1 MYGLSNFGKLE
12 KSDLYGKYDYTL
24 LSAGDV
30 VSSMATELRAGQLYL
45 RLEDGKIDSP
55 QPSMEWNIP
64 WVFAEKA
71 PERECVLWH
80 RIMYGKFGMLPIWC
94 RKNCWKIVVR
104 PRTLEEL
111 FMLKELQEHTKVPS
125 KCGVETRGT
134 VFGNYGGYFY
144 TNSKEEGLDRLDRV
158 RAEVGNHISP
168 GIPVYLKLACTEFEH
183 TFGPSTQYKE
193 PTIQEHKNEDTIRG
207 CFISLTFDSM
217 QPKHLKDY
225 ICQKWIHF
233 AWDRGDPTA
242 RMFNKNESLFPDIVK
257 YEKEDDLT
265 IKQALPNTPIAQTQ
279 EKPNC
284 LCDIKGPAASTI

>member
-1 MYGLSNFGKLE
+1 MYGLSNISAIE
-12 KSDLYGKYDYTL
+12 KSDLHGRYDYTL

-30 VSSMATELRAGQLYL
+30 VSNMAPELRAGQLYL

-64 WVFAEKA
+64 WIFAEKS
-71 PERECVLWH
+71 PERACVLWH

-94 RKNCWKIVVR
+94 RQNCWKVVVR

-111 FMLKELQEHTKVPS
+111 FMLKELQEHIKTPS
-125 KCGVETRGT
+125 KCGIETRET

-144 TNSKEEGLDRLDRV
+144 TNSKEEGMDKLDQV
-158 RAEVGNHISP
+158 RTEVGNHISP
-168 GIPVYLKLACTEFEH
+168 DIPIYLKLACTEFEH
-183 TFGPSTQYKE
+183 TFGPSSQYKE

-242 RMFNKNESLFPDIVK
+242 RMFNKGESLFPDIVK
-257 YEKEDDLT
+257 YERHTYGAGRMTEGAYQNFGKE
-265 IKQALPNTPIAQTQ
+265 K
-279 EKPNC
+279 E
-284 LCDIKGPAASTI
+284 